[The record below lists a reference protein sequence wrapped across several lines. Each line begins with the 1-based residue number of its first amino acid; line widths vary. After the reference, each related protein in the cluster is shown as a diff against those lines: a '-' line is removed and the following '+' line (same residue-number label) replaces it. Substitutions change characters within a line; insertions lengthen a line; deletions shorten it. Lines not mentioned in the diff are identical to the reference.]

1 MNETQNDNA
10 PDTPYVIREPNIA
23 ALPVVV
29 SIPHTG
35 TRVPEGISRF
45 FAMPGMHDLPNT
57 DWHLHELYDFLP
69 ELGVTTIHALYSRLV
84 VDLNRPPEN
93 EPLYP
98 GRFETG
104 LVPTHTFQGEAI
116 WTHEPDEDEI
126 ERRRALYHAP
136 YHERLRGL
144 LEETRE
150 QFGRAVLIDAHSIIS
165 APTRIND
172 ELLNDIYLGDREGE
186 TCDEG
191 LIGGLQS
198 GFEAAGLRVVRN
210 YPFKGGYITRHYGD
224 MENIDAVQIE
234 MAQRVYMNEM
244 DPQTGPTHERFD
256 QTRQILR
263 AVIQDVVKSL

>member
-1 MNETQNDNA
+1 MSETQPNEA
-10 PDTPYVIREPNIA
+10 PEQPFVVREPSAPAI
-23 ALPVVV
+23 PVVV

-45 FAMPGMHDLPNT
+45 FATPEMHRLPNT

-69 ELGVTTIHALYSRLV
+69 ELGVTTLHAVYSRMV

-93 EPLYP
+93 KPLYP

-104 LVPTHTFQGEAI
+104 LVPTQTFQGEPI
-116 WTHEPDEDEI
+116 WTHEPDADEI
-126 ERRRALYHAP
+126 ERRRTLYHGP
-136 YHERLRGL
+136 YHEKLNAL
-144 LEETRE
+144 LEATRE
-150 QFGRAVLIDAHSIIS
+150 RFGRAVLIDAHSIIS

-186 TCDEG
+186 TCEEW
-191 LIGGLQS
+191 LVGGLQS

-224 MENIDAVQIE
+224 MDNVDAVQIE
-234 MAQRVYMNEM
+234 MAQRVYMNEAE
-244 DPQTGPTHERFD
+244 PETGPSHERFD

-263 AVIQDVVKSL
+263 AVIQDVIKGL